1 MNAFEFDTNEVCL
14 DGHLHEEISVRE
26 QRIAKW
32 EERSL
37 SPRIMKKY
45 EMHTVESAGTNTEDM
60 ESLNWLSENLSL
72 SKNCY
77 YHITLDVQESLD
89 LLDLDMNCV
98 QTFLPF
104 SFGRCIYLDFDISLP
119 Y

>member
-1 MNAFEFDTNEVCL
+1 
-14 DGHLHEEISVRE
+14 
-26 QRIAKW
+26 
-32 EERSL
+32 
-37 SPRIMKKY
+37 MKKY